1 MQVKIE
7 IVTTLMKNT
16 KQLITAILIRENESD
31 SDSIVL
37 TDLQIGAIE
46 IDHYSNIFYILI
58 IGFHQC

>member
-46 IDHYSNIFYILI
+46 IDHYSNIF
-58 IGFHQC
+58 